1 MYISILFGAAY
12 GMIYGLFLSCLVGY
26 IVGGISYEADI

>member
-12 GMIYGLFLSCLVGY
+12 GMIYGLFLSCLVS
-26 IVGGISYEADI
+26 ILHESSDILG